1 MSKQWLT
8 GSIAALFTVLLVGSA
23 LAANTIILPRAGQV
37 GVGIQG
43 QYGTMLKQGDFGEEF
58 GSGPGLAIRLRYRMR
73 YERAFGLSFES
84 HLLDAREPGRAQ
96 TAFTALGDS
105 ARRDRLSVNMAGLEF
120 YQLFGTRTR
129 TVKMLSAGVGLAQ
142 ISARLDNGETQYPDK
157 GDGVFVSV
165 GAGVERFFFRSW
177 AWDLSTRYHAL
188 FHAGKTNHDIQGSLG
203 IIFYAAY

>member
-1 MSKQWLT
+1 MKKWLT
-8 GSIAALFTVLLVGSA
+8 GSIVSLLTLLAAGSA
-23 LAANTIILPRAGQV
+23 MAANTIILPRSGQV
-37 GVGIQG
+37 GIGLQG
-43 QYGTMLKQGDFGEEF
+43 QYGSLLKQGDFGEEF

-84 HLLDAREPGRAQ
+84 HNLDARSPGRAK
-96 TAFTALGDS
+96 TAFTALEDS
-105 ARRDRLSVNMAGLEF
+105 ARRDRLTMNLAGIEF
-120 YQLFGTRTR
+120 YQLFDTRTR
-129 TVKMLSAGVGLAQ
+129 TVKMLSAGAGLAQ

-177 AWDLSTRYHAL
+177 AWDLSTRYHAI
-188 FHAGKTNHDIQGSLG
+188 FHDGKTNHDVQGSLG

>member
-43 QYGTMLKQGDFGEEF
+43 QYGSMLKQGDFGEEF
-58 GSGPGLAIRLRYRMR
+58 GSGPGLAVRLRYRMR

-84 HLLDAREPGRAQ
+84 HLLDAREPGREQ
-96 TAFTALGDS
+96 TAFTALADS
-105 ARRDRLSVNMAGLEF
+105 ARRDRLAVNMAGLEF

-142 ISARLDNGETQYPDK
+142 ISARLDNGETQFPDK

-177 AWDLSTRYHAL
+177 AWDLSTRYYAL
-188 FHAGKTNHDIQGSLG
+188 FHDGKTNHDIQGSLG